1 MPDGGAETPAATAA
15 ATNPR
20 PPALLAVAVLG
31 ELRCLARGPN
41 ACGAALGLVAPIS
54 RDGDAA
60 WAVEDAVKREPLMV
74 RCRGASGAEAC
85 GPLLTAAAAS
95 AVRAMAPGLAALGR
109 AAREAV
115 TPSWCA
121 FTACLLG
128 VLRWLVF
135 WELGPTLVPDIRCCP
150 TGSTLGVPGE
160 VGRERLAL
168 GRISAAAG
176 LPLRCLLGSGE
187 GVLLIGLRSLP
198 ELLSRNPPPPP
209 T

>member
-1 MPDGGAETPAATAA
+1 MPGGGAETPAATAA
-15 ATNPR
+15 ATKPR

-41 ACGAALGLVAPIS
+41 ACGAALVLMTPS
-54 RDGDAA
+54 CRDGDPA

-74 RCRGASGAEAC
+74 RCREASSAEAC

-128 VLRWLVF
+128 VLRLVF
-135 WELGPTLVPDIRCCP
+135 WELGPILVPDIRCCP
-150 TGSTLGVPGE
+150 TGSTLGAPGE

-168 GRISAAAG
+168 GRSSAATG

-187 GVLLIGLRSLP
+187 GVLLPGLRSLP